1 MTRVLRREGQVL
13 RNERSAKEQAGWG
26 VLSGE
31 TGGETIVGRSA
42 TVSLKVFLYC
52 QRSLMSGEPQLFSSP
67 EPAVQQEPLKNAGP
81 AKSNDAEPANEA
93 GKRTAP
99 VWLQRLSLFVLVLF
113 CVYLGVLVMVLPW
126 WTRIWDRNEFILAR
140 PWLAA
145 ILHNGA
151 VRGMISGLGL
161 LDIWI
166 GISEAVHYR
175 DYRG

>member
-1 MTRVLRREGQVL
+1 MASLHGSLFFRVLFTILFVL
-13 RNERSAKEQAGWG
+13 GPQETTAYRSAKVNLE
-26 VLSGE
+26 
-31 TGGETIVGRSA
+31 
-42 TVSLKVFLYC
+42 
-52 QRSLMSGEPQLFSSP
+52 SLMPGEPQLFPEQVPDRESAVLSSP
-67 EPAVQQEPLKNAGP
+67 HGDIVPARRA
-81 AKSNDAEPANEA
+81 
-93 GKRTAP
+93 AP

-126 WTRIWDRNEFILAR
+126 WTRIWDQNLFILSH
-140 PWLAA
+140 PTLAT

-151 VRGMISGLGL
+151 VRGIISGLGL

>member
-1 MTRVLRREGQVL
+1 
-13 RNERSAKEQAGWG
+13 
-26 VLSGE
+26 
-31 TGGETIVGRSA
+31 
-42 TVSLKVFLYC
+42 
-52 QRSLMSGEPQLFSSP
+52 MSGQPQLFPNP
-67 EPAVQQEPLKNAGP
+67 EPGAAHTP
-81 AKSNDAEPANEA
+81 APV
-93 GKRTAP
+93 TAPRESSRRATP

-126 WTRIWDRNEFILAR
+126 WARIWDQNMFIQAR
-140 PWLAA
+140 PRLAA
-145 ILHNGA
+145 VLYNGA

>member
-1 MTRVLRREGQVL
+1 MF
-13 RNERSAKEQAGWG
+13 
-26 VLSGE
+26 
-31 TGGETIVGRSA
+31 
-42 TVSLKVFLYC
+42 LKPI
-52 QRSLMSGEPQLFSSP
+52 QRSSMSGQSQLYSAP
-67 EPAVQQEPLKNAGP
+67 EPAE
-81 AKSNDAEPANEA
+81 EPAPPPA
-93 GKRTAP
+93 RKLAP
-99 VWLQRLSLFVLVLF
+99 VWMQRLSLFVLVLF

-140 PWLAA
+140 PWLASF
-145 ILHNGA
+145 LHNGA

>member
-1 MTRVLRREGQVL
+1 
-13 RNERSAKEQAGWG
+13 
-26 VLSGE
+26 
-31 TGGETIVGRSA
+31 
-42 TVSLKVFLYC
+42 
-52 QRSLMSGEPQLFSSP
+52 MSGQPQLFPNP
-67 EPAVQQEPLKNAGP
+67 EPTVEDQPVNEG
-81 AKSNDAEPANEA
+81 KSAR
-93 GKRTAP
+93 RTAP

-140 PWLAA
+140 PWLAMV
-145 ILHNGA
+145 LHNGA

-166 GISEAVHYR
+166 GVSEAVHYR